1 MRVKLLILSLV
12 VAALSA
18 CHLPPVPPLSA
29 DPPCPRESNVGESDI
44 FVLTAR
50 GFVCPA
56 SSPQFGPYRELAG
69 VNFGKSTTTEAFPH
83 GLVPTSLVDQ
93 TDWDNAL
100 KDRVREG
107 GPPVIFIHGYNSSEE
122 VAVRRARAIARLL
135 TNGRPVIAMT
145 WPSFANG
152 AAIGWDEANNEWAR
166 EALSAELARIV
177 QQFKGTTIIAHSMGN
192 RILLDFLVNHPEVRG
207 NIGQIIAA
215 APDVDEDQFMRHMKS
230 GAAFGPE
237 TTIYAS
243 TRDQAL
249 ASSWRLHGMRR
260 AGDLSAGAGNEKL
273 RIRYRQLDPSVSV
286 VDLTRTKSDWWEH
299 SNFIATVAGAAD
311 LCRVL
316 NNSPGEEVLR
326 HRTTLVEKPYYQI
339 ADKDPHPDDCTDS
352 AKHAARIDAGLE

>member
-1 MRVKLLILSLV
+1 MRVKLLILSFV

-18 CHLPPVPPLSA
+18 CHLPPVPPLSP
-29 DPPCPRESNVGESDI
+29 DPPCPRETSVAESDV
-44 FVLTAR
+44 FVVTAR
-50 GFVCPA
+50 AFRCPTG
-56 SSPQFGPYRELAG
+56 PQFGPYRELAG
-69 VNFGKSTTTEAFPH
+69 LNFGRSITTGTSVFPH

-93 TDWDNAL
+93 TDWNNDL
-100 KDRVREG
+100 KNRVRDN

-192 RILLDFLVNHPEVRG
+192 RILLDFLVNHPEARG

-230 GAAFGPE
+230 GAAFGPQ

-243 TRDQAL
+243 TKDQAL

-273 RIRYRQLDPSVSV
+273 RIRYHQLDPSVSV
-286 VDLTRTKSDWWEH
+286 VDLTRTEERL
-299 SNFIATVAGAAD
+299 VGA
-311 LCRVL
+311 
-316 NNSPGEEVLR
+316 
-326 HRTTLVEKPYYQI
+326 
-339 ADKDPHPDDCTDS
+339 
-352 AKHAARIDAGLE
+352 